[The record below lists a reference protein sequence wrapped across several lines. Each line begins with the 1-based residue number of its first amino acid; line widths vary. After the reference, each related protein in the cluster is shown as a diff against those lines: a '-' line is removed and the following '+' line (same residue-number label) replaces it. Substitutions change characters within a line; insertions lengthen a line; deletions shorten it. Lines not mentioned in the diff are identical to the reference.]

1 MMGKG
6 SINHNTRAFSAK
18 NVDTERSIYNVEFC
32 HAEIEEVYLELFDEA
47 LERYNAKQK
56 RNDRK
61 IDNYYEKIRRGKQD
75 KLFHKAVFQIGNRDD
90 MNAKSEEGGTCK
102 GDPD

>member
-32 HAEIEEVYLELFDEA
+32 HAEIEEVYHELFDEA

-61 IDNYYEKIRRGKQD
+61 IDNYYEKSGRASRKSYSMKQFF
-75 KLFHKAVFQIGNRDD
+75 KL
-90 MNAKSEEGGTCK
+90 GTRTI
-102 GDPD
+102 